1 MIDRDQFLFIR
12 KRHGGHASW
21 AVWAEPSGTPTSNM
35 GDMSV
40 LDEHANASL
49 LQTLRND
56 VVMVGLNIART
67 VSEPFR
73 NFHDASPRA
82 KDFKIRHAFAN
93 TKYYGAYMTDIIKNV
108 EMVNSTDLLA
118 HLRNRPALIR
128 ENADTFRE
136 ELRDLRSS
144 KPIILAFGNSTYRL
158 IAKNVPASDYSRVIK
173 LMHYSY
179 WISKEHYRDTVLAQI
194 GGSR

>member
-1 MIDRDQFLFIR
+1 
-12 KRHGGHASW
+12 
-21 AVWAEPSGTPTSNM
+21 M

-49 LQTLRND
+49 LQTLRNA
-56 VVMVGLNIART
+56 VVMVGLNISRT
-67 VSEPFR
+67 FSEPFR
-73 NFHDASPRA
+73 NFHDPSPRA
-82 KDFKIRHAFAN
+82 NDFKIRHAFAN

-108 EMVNSTDLLA
+108 KMVNSTDLLA

-144 KPIILAFGNSTYRL
+144 KPIILAFGNSTYKL
-158 IAKNVPASDYSRVIK
+158 IAENVPASYYSRLIK
-173 LMHYSY
+173 LTHYAHH
-179 WISKEHYRDTVLAQI
+179 IGKEHYRDTVLAQI
-194 GGSR
+194 GGSRRRGRCNTYRNSILHARSQILLRSS